1 MKLKEIK
8 FELTKTNDPDNRIK
22 GEVPKEEIIV
32 TDYECRI
39 NDNGETTWAD
49 TVARYES
56 MHVMYDDDDY
66 DHRYG
71 VWELFLSI
79 KYEDNYI
86 CRIKIILLDDIDYVI
101 TEFLFEVDG
110 KLITIDKNLM
120 ELNREA
126 YFAAFGCIV
135 NEIKIKDGALEP
147 IKIEG

>member
-8 FELTKTNDPDNRIK
+8 FELTKNNDLYNRIK
-22 GEVPKEEIIV
+22 GEVPKEEIIM

-39 NDNGETTWAD
+39 NDSGETTWAD
-49 TVARYES
+49 TDARYES

-79 KYEDNYI
+79 KYDDNYI

-101 TEFLFEVDG
+101 TEFVFEVGG
-110 KLITIDKNLM
+110 KLITIDKNSM

-135 NEIKIKDGALEP
+135 NEIKIKDGSLD
-147 IKIEG
+147 